1 MPSSGC
7 GRTIAVMKT
16 QQWIRC
22 ENILGIKAGEDKIS
36 IREIWGRRKLA
47 RVEG

>member
-7 GRTIAVMKT
+7 DRAIAVMKT
-16 QQWIRC
+16 QQWTRC
-22 ENILGIKAGEDKIS
+22 EYTLRVKAEEDRIR

-47 RVEG
+47 RVGE